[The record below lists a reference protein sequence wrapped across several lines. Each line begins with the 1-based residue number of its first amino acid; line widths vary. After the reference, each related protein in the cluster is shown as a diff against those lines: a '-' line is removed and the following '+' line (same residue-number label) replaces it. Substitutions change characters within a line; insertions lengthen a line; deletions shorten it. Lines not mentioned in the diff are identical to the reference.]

1 MEFYGPAKRL
11 TILIGE
17 SDRWKQR
24 PLWMALLETL
34 KREGLAG
41 ATVLRGLAGFG
52 AHSRIHTATLEAL
65 SVDLP
70 VVVVVVDQPERIER
84 VLPIV
89 GPMVQEGLITL
100 EDVQV
105 LKYTHRVLTHLPKDR
120 RVRDVMSREVATVR
134 PETPLAQVV
143 TMLLERGIKAV
154 PVVNE
159 NGQVAGIITGGDL
172 LARGELGLRLGL
184 QLELPAAER
193 QEVMRDLEAK
203 GLSAADVMT
212 SPVITVAEKAT
223 LEEAAHL
230 MLVHNLKRL
239 PVIDERQ
246 RLVGIISRIDVLRT
260 VAQATRVGAVTPE
273 TLPTGAT
280 WVREVMSRDV
290 PTVRPETPLPEVL
303 EQVVATPFRRV
314 VVADAEGR
322 VQGIILDSVLLRQV
336 EPEVRPGLLQILA
349 QRLVG
354 REVLHPK
361 VAATTAAQVM
371 EPQVLTVSEDDT
383 LAVAIQRMV
392 EHRTKRLVVLNAQ
405 GRLAGILDRQTALR
419 ALLSPTTFEATSL
432 TET

>member
-1 MEFYGPAKRL
+1 MEFHGPAKRL

-34 KREGLAG
+34 RREGLAG

-70 VVVVVVDQPERIER
+70 IVIIVVDKPEHIER

-89 GPMVQEGLITL
+89 GQMVQEGLMTL

-105 LKYTHRVLTHLPKDR
+105 LKYTHRVLTHLPADR
-120 RVRDVMSREVATVR
+120 RVRDVMSREVAAVR
-134 PETPLAQVV
+134 PATPLVEVV
-143 TMLLERGIKAV
+143 TLLLERGIKAA
-154 PVVNE
+154 PVVGE
-159 NGQVAGIITGGDL
+159 REDLVGIITGGDL

-184 QLELPAAER
+184 QAELPPAER
-193 QEVMRDLEAK
+193 QEAVRHLETT
-203 GLSAADVMT
+203 GRTAADVMT
-212 SPVITVAEKAT
+212 TPVITVGEMAT
-223 LEEAAHL
+223 LAEAAHL
-230 MLVHNLKRL
+230 MLGHNLKRL
-239 PVIDERQ
+239 PVLDEHQ
-246 RLVGIISRIDVLRT
+246 QLVGIISRIDVLRT
-260 VAQATRVGAVTPE
+260 VAQAARVGAVTPE
-273 TLPTGAT
+273 TLPVGAT
-280 WVREVMSRDV
+280 WVREVMSRDA

-336 EPEVRPGLLQILA
+336 EPEARPGLLQILA

-361 VAATTAAQVM
+361 VVATTAAEVM
-371 EPQVLTVSEDDT
+371 EPQVLTVAENDT
-383 LAVAIQRMV
+383 LALAIQRMV
-392 EHRTKRLVVLNAQ
+392 KHRTKRLVVLNAQ
-405 GRLAGILDRQTALR
+405 GRLAGILDRQAALH
-419 ALLSPTTFEATSL
+419 ALLSPATPGDTL
-432 TET
+432 HE